1 MLCLKLNSK
10 RFHHFM
16 GDLSLKMLSLIAS
29 EIDFLLCVR
38 YHHFD
43 MTLLSNSPNKLVDRY
58 CLYLHFKDEET
69 QKLSVTIPR
78 P

>member
-1 MLCLKLNSK
+1 
-10 RFHHFM
+10 M

-58 CLYLHFKDEET
+58 CLYLHLKDEET